1 MANNGTNDNAG
12 DGKRRR
18 RRFTKEFKEEAVQM
32 LKEGLSATSVA
43 ERLGLS
49 GPSLL
54 YSWKRQLI
62 GQAGKTAATLESRGC
77 SVVGC

>member
-43 ERLGLS
+43 ERLGLFGPTCCTRGS
-49 GPSLL
+49 GN
-54 YSWKRQLI
+54 
-62 GQAGKTAATLESRGC
+62 
-77 SVVGC
+77 